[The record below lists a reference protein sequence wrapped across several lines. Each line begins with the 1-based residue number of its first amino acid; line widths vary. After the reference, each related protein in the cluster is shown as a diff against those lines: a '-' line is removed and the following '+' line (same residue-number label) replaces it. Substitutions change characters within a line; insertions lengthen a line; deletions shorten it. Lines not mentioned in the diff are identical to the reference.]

1 MKRFLLC
8 LAITSYA
15 FAQQP
20 AAITTLPPN
29 YQTIYENDDLLVMR
43 VHYGPREFIPM
54 HDHTAFPT
62 LFVYLND
69 SGPVKITHDTG
80 DDPSVI
86 RPPTHAG
93 AFRLAPGMSERH
105 SVTSQSNTASD
116 FLRVELK
123 KIPTDDIK
131 DVFRGE
137 VPETLTPGMH
147 AEFSDKALR
156 IERISCPVGPS
167 CPLDRI
173 ADRSLLIALKAES
186 LQTPNGPV
194 LLNAGNLR
202 WIAGGDKR
210 DWELNSGSQFLRVVL
225 LYP

>member
-1 MKRFLLC
+1 MKYWIAA
-8 LAITSYA
+8 LALMFA
-15 FAQQP
+15 RAAQQQES
-20 AAITTLPPN
+20 LPLN
-29 YQTIYENDDLLVMR
+29 YQTIYENDDLLVMH

-123 KIPTDDIK
+123 KIPADDIK

-137 VPETLTPGMH
+137 VPATVTPGTH

-156 IERISCPVGPS
+156 IERIFCSEGPP

-194 LLNAGNLR
+194 LLNPGNLR

>member
-1 MKRFLLC
+1 MKRSLLC
-8 LAITSYA
+8 LAFASIG

-20 AAITTLPPN
+20 AATTTLPPN
-29 YQTIYENDDLLVMR
+29 YQTIYENNDLLVMR
-43 VHYGPREFIPM
+43 VHYGPGEFIPM

-62 LFVYLND
+62 LFIYLND

-80 DDPSVI
+80 DEPSVI

-105 SVTSQSNTASD
+105 SVTSQSITASD

-123 KIPTDDIK
+123 KVPADDIE
-131 DVFRGE
+131 VAFRGE
-137 VPETLTPGMH
+137 VPATQTSGTH
-147 AEFSDKALR
+147 VEFSDKALR
-156 IERISCPVGPS
+156 IERVSCPPGPS

-173 ADRSLLIALKAES
+173 ADRSLLIALKAEN

-194 LLNAGNLR
+194 LLNPGNLR

-210 DWELNSGSQFLRVVL
+210 DWELNGSSQFLRLVL